1 MSKSLLYSQFKTS
14 DNLEKTGVWLQY
26 GEEGGKP
33 VRIRIARA
41 GGGNVAY
48 RKALDKV
55 TRPHKKAI
63 QMETLSPEMNK
74 KLLMEVYADTVI
86 LGWENIN
93 DENGT
98 PMGFNR
104 DNVMKLLGD
113 LPDIFDDI
121 VAQAQT
127 MAIFRDEEKKADL
140 GN

>member
-93 DENGT
+93 DENGE